1 MRLYAFIAAL
11 VIVLGSAAG
20 LLARSGASDAP
31 VPPYR
36 VTAGAYERL
45 QPGVTPAA
53 QLPDLGFDLAQG
65 TRLSY
70 LAMVEQFV
78 PDNSTGFDALDP
90 SVQDCLQ
97 TRERCTGYAFPL
109 AGQSGARAIL
119 VIRSGRLAYKSLK
132 GEVRTSAAA
141 SMRASAHN

>member
-1 MRLYAFIAAL
+1 MRLYAIIAAL

-36 VTAGAYERL
+36 VTARAYDSL

-70 LAMVEQFV
+70 LAMVEQFM
-78 PDNSTGFDALDP
+78 PANSSGFDALDP
-90 SVQDCLQ
+90 SVQDCLR
-97 TRERCTGYAFPL
+97 TRDRCTGYAFAL
-109 AGQSGARAIL
+109 AGQPGMRVVV
-119 VIRSGRLAYKSLK
+119 VISAGRVAFKRRD
-132 GEVRTSAAA
+132 GTAVA
-141 SMRASAHN
+141 STD